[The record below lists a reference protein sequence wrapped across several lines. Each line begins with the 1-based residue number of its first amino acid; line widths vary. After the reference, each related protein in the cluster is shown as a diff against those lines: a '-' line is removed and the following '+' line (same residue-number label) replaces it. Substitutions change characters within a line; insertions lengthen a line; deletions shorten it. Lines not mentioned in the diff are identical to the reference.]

1 MGKINVLSFEVA
13 NLIAAGEVVDRP
25 ASVIKE
31 LMENSIDAGAKKITV
46 EIKNG
51 GVSYMRVSDDG
62 CGMAPEDMPLALK
75 RHATSKIASAED
87 LAAIFTLGFR
97 GEALAAI
104 SSVSKVRI
112 LSKTAEAANGAM
124 LYADGGRIVSVG
136 EAGCPSGTTITVEQL
151 FANVPAR
158 RKFLKKD
165 ATESAAVA
173 ASVEK
178 IALSH
183 PEIAIRLIM
192 DGNIRLDT
200 AGDGKLENTIYS
212 VLGRDFAR
220 RMLPVKCR
228 SEGVEVHGFIGTRDN
243 VKPTRN
249 FQNFFINNRY
259 VKSRTAMAALEQAF
273 SSYIAPER
281 FPACVLFIDVN
292 PAAVDV
298 NVHPAKLEVKFSNE
312 KIIFDTVYYAVRSA
326 LEKNTDRPDLV
337 LRSDPSVEMHTSN
350 AFVPVMD
357 RFSYLAAMPEQ
368 GRIDRMGGISFGN
381 AANRAATERTAA
393 PSAPLAKVMPTADDA
408 PRFTPQGFGADSAV
422 HSSYAPAFGVREAT
436 SAPAEDLRTAIPLP
450 TDADAPAF
458 AHDEKAAASPDEEK
472 AVGTDIPAEGPTPDT
487 VAEILPLPEYRIVGI
502 AFNTY
507 IFVETDN
514 KLVVID
520 KHAAHERILFEDM
533 RLKLRGA
540 APTPQ
545 ILLVPIVL
553 DLPQSDFTALC
564 DYRAEF
570 GAIGFVFETEDADHR
585 VKLTQIPAALD
596 ATAAADLVTVTAD
609 LLASGAGDIEVARRN
624 VYERALYQASCKAA
638 MKGGRV
644 DSESDVRFVVE
655 KVLTTPSLTVCPHG
669 RPVVTNLSKYALDK
683 QFGRV

>member
-75 RHATSKIASAED
+75 RHATSKIATADD

-112 LSKTAEAANGAM
+112 LSKTAEAANGAI
-124 LYADGGRIVSVG
+124 LCADGGRIVSVG
-136 EAGCPSGTTITVEQL
+136 EAGCPAGTTITVEEL
-151 FANVPAR
+151 FSNVPAR

-165 ATESAAVA
+165 ATEAAAVA
-173 ASVEK
+173 VSVEK

-183 PEIAIRLIM
+183 PEIAVRLIT
-192 DGNIRLDT
+192 DGNIKLDT
-200 AGDGKLENTIYS
+200 AGDGKPENAIYA
-212 VLGRDFAR
+212 VLGRNFAQ

-228 SEGVEVHGFIGTRDN
+228 SEGVEVHGFIGTPDN
-243 VKPTRN
+243 VRPTRN

-259 VKSRTAMAALEQAF
+259 VKSRTAMAAIEQAF

-312 KIIFDTVYYAVRSA
+312 KIIFDTVYYAVRNA

-337 LRSDPSVEMHTSN
+337 LRSDPVRETHTST

-381 AANRAATERTAA
+381 DARHAPTTAHAPENAPSTMQQTERTA
-393 PSAPLAKVMPTADDA
+393 
-408 PRFTPQGFGADSAV
+408 PRFAPKGFGEDTAV
-422 HSSYAPAFGVREAT
+422 CSTYAPAYREPMP
-436 SAPAEDLRTAIPLP
+436 PAETPTQMPTSEQPPRAPLP
-450 TDADAPAF
+450 TDADVPAAPRADRAAPA
-458 AHDEKAAASPDEEK
+458 AEIPTIESLVPD
-472 AVGTDIPAEGPTPDT
+472 I
-487 VAEILPLPEYRIVGI
+487 VAETLPLPEYKIVGI

-507 IFVETDN
+507 IFVETEN

-553 DLPQSDFTALC
+553 DLPQSDFSALC
-564 DYRAEF
+564 DYRDEF
-570 GAIGFVFETEDADHR
+570 GAIGFAFDLDEAEHR
-585 VKLTQIPAALD
+585 VKLLQIPSAPD

-609 LLASGAGDIEVARRN
+609 LLASGAGDIEVARRDA
-624 VYERALYQASCKAA
+624 YERALYQASCKAA

-669 RPVVTNLSKYALDK
+669 RPVVTNLTKYALDK

>member
-75 RHATSKIASAED
+75 RHATSKIATAED

-104 SSVSKVRI
+104 ASVSKVRI
-112 LSKTAEAANGAM
+112 LSKTAGAANGAM

-136 EAGCPSGTTITVEQL
+136 EAGCPLGTTITVEQL

-183 PEIAIRLIM
+183 PGIAIRLIT
-192 DGNIRLDT
+192 DGNIKLDT
-200 AGDGKLENTIYS
+200 AGDGKPENAIYS

-228 SEGVEVHGFIGTRDN
+228 SEGVEVHGFIGTPDN

-249 FQNFFINNRY
+249 FQNFFINSRY
-259 VKSRTAMAALEQAF
+259 VKSRTAMAAIEQAF

-281 FPACVLFIDVN
+281 FPTCVLFIDVN

-337 LRSDPSVEMHTSN
+337 LRSDPVQETHTST

-357 RFSYLAAMPEQ
+357 RFSYLASMPEQ
-368 GRIDRMGGISFGN
+368 GRIDRTGGISFGN
-381 AANRAATERTAA
+381 GASRAAPERTAA
-393 PSAPLAKVMPTADDA
+393 PFAPPTRPMPTAADA
-408 PRFTPQGFGADSAV
+408 PRFTPQGFGAESAV
-422 HSSYAPAFGVREAT
+422 RSTYAPDRREPI
-436 SAPAEDLRTAIPLP
+436 PA
-450 TDADAPAF
+450 DADAPAVRQ
-458 AHDEKAAASPDEEK
+458 AGSAVPASETSISKSPAPDIAAE
-472 AVGTDIPAEGPTPDT
+472 T
-487 VAEILPLPEYRIVGI
+487 LPLPEYKIVGI

-507 IFVETDN
+507 IFVETEN

-520 KHAAHERILFEDM
+520 KHAAHERILFEEM

-545 ILLVPIVL
+545 ILLVPVVL
-553 DLPQSDFTALC
+553 ELPQSDFTALC

-570 GAIGFVFETEDADHR
+570 GAIGFAFETEDAEHR
-585 VKLTQIPAALD
+585 VKLLQIPSALD
-596 ATAAADLVTVTAD
+596 AAAAADLVSVTAD
-609 LLASGAGDIEVARRN
+609 LLANGAGDIEVARRDA
-624 VYERALYQASCKAA
+624 YERALYQASCKAA
-638 MKGGRV
+638 MKGGRA

-669 RPVVTNLSKYALDK
+669 RPVVTNLTKYALDK

>member
-62 CGMAPEDMPLALK
+62 CGMEPEDMPLALK
-75 RHATSKIASAED
+75 RHATSKIATAED

-104 SSVSKVRI
+104 ASVSKVRI
-112 LSKTAEAANGAM
+112 LSKTAGAANGAM

-136 EAGCPSGTTITVEQL
+136 EAGCPLGTTITVEQL

-183 PEIAIRLIM
+183 PGIAIRLIT
-192 DGNIRLDT
+192 DGNIKLDT
-200 AGDGKLENTIYS
+200 AGDGKPENTIYS

-228 SEGVEVHGFIGTRDN
+228 SEGVEVHGFIGTPDN

-259 VKSRTAMAALEQAF
+259 VKSRTAMAAIEQAF

-281 FPACVLFIDVN
+281 FPTCVLFIDVN

-337 LRSDPSVEMHTSN
+337 LRSAPVQETHTST

-357 RFSYLAAMPEQ
+357 RFSYLASMPEQ
-368 GRIDRMGGISFGN
+368 GRIDRTGGISFGN
-381 AANRAATERTAA
+381 GASRTASERTAA
-393 PSAPLAKVMPTADDA
+393 PFAPPTRPMPTAADA
-408 PRFTPQGFGADSAV
+408 PRFAPQGFGAESAAR
-422 HSSYAPAFGVREAT
+422 STYAPDRRE
-436 SAPAEDLRTAIPLP
+436 PIP
-450 TDADAPAF
+450 TDADAPAVRQTGS
-458 AHDEKAAASPDEEK
+458 AVPVSETPVSESP
-472 AVGTDIPAEGPTPDT
+472 VPDITAET
-487 VAEILPLPEYRIVGI
+487 LPLPEYKIVGI

-507 IFVETDN
+507 IFVETEN

-545 ILLVPIVL
+545 ILLVPVVL
-553 DLPQSDFTALC
+553 ELPQSDFTALC

-570 GAIGFVFETEDADHR
+570 GAIGFAFETEDAEHR
-585 VKLTQIPAALD
+585 VKLLQIPSALD
-596 ATAAADLVTVTAD
+596 AAAAADLVSVTAD
-609 LLASGAGDIEVARRN
+609 LLANGAGDIEIARRDA
-624 VYERALYQASCKAA
+624 YERALYQASCKAA
-638 MKGGRV
+638 MKGGRA

-669 RPVVTNLSKYALDK
+669 RPVVTNLTKYALDK

>member
-136 EAGCPSGTTITVEQL
+136 EAGCPLGTTITVEQL

-173 ASVEK
+173 VSVEK

-183 PEIAIRLIM
+183 PEIAIRLIA

-200 AGDGKLENTIYS
+200 AGDGKLENAIYS

-228 SEGVEVHGFIGTRDN
+228 SEGVEVHGFIGTPDN

-259 VKSRTAMAALEQAF
+259 VKSRTAMAAIEQAF

-281 FPACVLFIDVN
+281 FPTCVLFIDVN

-337 LRSDPSVEMHTSN
+337 LRSDPPAESHTSN

-381 AANRAATERTAA
+381 AASRAASERTAA
-393 PSAPLAKVMPTADDA
+393 PSVPPAKTMPTADDA
-408 PRFTPQGFGADSAV
+408 PRFAPQGFGADSAV
-422 HSSYAPAFGVREAT
+422 RSTYAPAFGVRET
-436 SAPAEDLRTAIPLP
+436 TPAPADSLRTDIPLP
-450 TDADAPAF
+450 TDADAPAVPS
-458 AHDEKAAASPDEEK
+458 ASDAPQADEMQAAVETPVAAS
-472 AVGTDIPAEGPTPDT
+472 PTPDT

-533 RLKLRGA
+533 RTKLRGA

-570 GAIGFVFETEDADHR
+570 GAIGFAFETEDADHR

-596 ATAAADLVTVTAD
+596 ATAAADLVSVTAD
-609 LLASGAGDIEVARRN
+609 CLASGAGDIEVARRDA
-624 VYERALYQASCKAA
+624 YERALYQASCKAA

>member
-1 MGKINVLSFEVA
+1 
-13 NLIAAGEVVDRP
+13 
-25 ASVIKE
+25 
-31 LMENSIDAGAKKITV
+31 
-46 EIKNG
+46 
-51 GVSYMRVSDDG
+51 
-62 CGMAPEDMPLALK
+62 
-75 RHATSKIASAED
+75 
-87 LAAIFTLGFR
+87 
-97 GEALAAI
+97 
-104 SSVSKVRI
+104 
-112 LSKTAEAANGAM
+112 
-124 LYADGGRIVSVG
+124 
-136 EAGCPSGTTITVEQL
+136 
-151 FANVPAR
+151 
-158 RKFLKKD
+158 
-165 ATESAAVA
+165 
-173 ASVEK
+173 
-178 IALSH
+178 
-183 PEIAIRLIM
+183 
-192 DGNIRLDT
+192 
-200 AGDGKLENTIYS
+200 
-212 VLGRDFAR
+212 
-220 RMLPVKCR
+220 
-228 SEGVEVHGFIGTRDN
+228 
-243 VKPTRN
+243 
-249 FQNFFINNRY
+249 
-259 VKSRTAMAALEQAF
+259 MAALEQAF

-393 PSAPLAKVMPTADDA
+393 PSAPPAQVMPTADDT
-408 PRFTPQGFGADSAV
+408 PRFAPQGFGADSAV
-422 HSSYAPAFGVREAT
+422 HSSYAPAFCVREAT

-458 AHDEKAAASPDEEK
+458 AHDEIAAASPDEEK

-596 ATAAADLVTVTAD
+596 AAAAADLVTVTAD
-609 LLASGAGDIEVARRN
+609 LLASGAGDIEVARRD

>member
-62 CGMAPEDMPLALK
+62 CGMEPEDMPLALK
-75 RHATSKIASAED
+75 RHATSKIATAED

-104 SSVSKVRI
+104 ASVSKVCI
-112 LSKTAEAANGAM
+112 LSKTAGAANGAM

-136 EAGCPSGTTITVEQL
+136 EAGCPLGTTITVEQL

-183 PEIAIRLIM
+183 PGIAIRLIT
-192 DGNIRLDT
+192 DGNIKLDT
-200 AGDGKLENTIYS
+200 AGDGKPENTIYS

-228 SEGVEVHGFIGTRDN
+228 SEGVEVHGFIGTPDN

-259 VKSRTAMAALEQAF
+259 VKSRTAMAAIEQAF

-281 FPACVLFIDVN
+281 FPTCVLFIDVN

-337 LRSDPSVEMHTSN
+337 LRSAPVQETHTST

-357 RFSYLAAMPEQ
+357 RFSYLASMPEQ
-368 GRIDRMGGISFGN
+368 GRIDRTGGISFGN
-381 AANRAATERTAA
+381 GASRTASERTAA
-393 PSAPLAKVMPTADDA
+393 PFAPPTRPMPTAADA
-408 PRFTPQGFGADSAV
+408 PRFAPQGFGAESAAR
-422 HSSYAPAFGVREAT
+422 STYAPDRRE
-436 SAPAEDLRTAIPLP
+436 PIP
-450 TDADAPAF
+450 TDADAPAVRQTGS
-458 AHDEKAAASPDEEK
+458 AVPVSETPVSESP
-472 AVGTDIPAEGPTPDT
+472 VPDITAET
-487 VAEILPLPEYRIVGI
+487 LPLPEYKIVGI

-507 IFVETDN
+507 IFVETEN

-553 DLPQSDFTALC
+553 ELPQSDFTALC

-570 GAIGFVFETEDADHR
+570 GAIGFAFETEDAEHR
-585 VKLTQIPAALD
+585 VKLLQIPSALD
-596 ATAAADLVTVTAD
+596 AAAAADLVSVTAD
-609 LLASGAGDIEVARRN
+609 LLANGAGDIEVARRDA
-624 VYERALYQASCKAA
+624 YERALYQASCKAA
-638 MKGGRV
+638 MKGGRA

-669 RPVVTNLSKYALDK
+669 RPVVTNLTKYALDK